1 MSVADQVRTALAGPE
16 FPLPGRGH
24 TAERWRRLAELTRSD
39 IVVGRLVE
47 AHADAV
53 AILTELGRADLLGPG
68 QWWGVW
74 AAEPPRP
81 VVLARPDPDD
91 PDRLLLDGAKP
102 WCSGAGLCD
111 HALLTVRDAADPDRR
126 LLAAV
131 ELTGPGVRVG
141 EAWANA
147 GMARSATHT
156 VHLDRVPATRV
167 GSGADYLDRAG
178 FWHGGAGVAACW
190 AGGAEAVAD
199 TLRATRRDDPLTL
212 AQLGAVDAALAGARW
227 SLEGAA
233 AEVDAAPADAAAA
246 RIRALRVR
254 AIVETAATLT
264 IDRVGRALGAG
275 PLCQDP
281 EHAGTVADLSIYL
294 RQSHGERDLAT
305 LGELVRP

>member
-1 MSVADQVRTALAGPE
+1 MSLADQVRSALAGPQW
-16 FPLPGRGH
+16 PLPGHGH
-24 TAERWRRLAELTRSD
+24 TAERWQRLADLARTD

-47 AHADAV
+47 AHADAT
-53 AILTELGRADLLGPG
+53 AILTELGRTELLAPG

-81 VVLARPDPDD
+81 VVRAQPDPED

-111 HALLTVRDAADPDRR
+111 HALITVRDAADPDRR

-131 ELTGPGVRVG
+131 ELTGPGVRVE
-141 EAWANA
+141 EAWANP
-147 GMARSATHT
+147 GMTRSATHT
-156 VHLDRVPATRV
+156 VHLDQVPATRV
-167 GSGADYLDRAG
+167 GSGVDYLDRAG

-199 TLRATRRDDPLTL
+199 TLRGSRRDDPITL
-212 AQLGAVDAALAGARW
+212 AHLGAVDAALAGARW
-227 SLEGAA
+227 TLAAAA
-233 AEVDAAPADAAAA
+233 AEVDAAPEDASAA

-254 AIVETAATLT
+254 AIVEAAAALT

-275 PLCQDP
+275 PLCQDA
-281 EHAGTVADLSIYL
+281 EHARAVADLSIYL
-294 RQSHGERDLAT
+294 RQSHAERDLAG
-305 LGELVRP
+305 LGELVRR